1 MTIFEFADGLNGREI
16 GNEITPLEAKR
27 AKDLGFVVVYGYSD
41 DAAEFDGAIYDE
53 IGCYDGGRVFEKNGK
68 YIDAVWGDGE
78 YSWTYK
84 TNIPHATFDV
94 YECAEKYCRGIVFD
108 IREVGADNG

>member
-1 MTIFEFADGLNGREI
+1 MTVFEFADGLNGREI
-16 GNEITPLEAKR
+16 GNEITPFEAKR

-41 DAAEFDGAIYDE
+41 DAAEFEGAFYDE
-53 IGCYDGGRVFEKNGK
+53 IGCYDGGRVFERNGK
-68 YIDAVWGDGE
+68 YIDAVWCDGE

-94 YECAEKYCRGIVFD
+94 YECGEKYCRGIVFD
-108 IREVGADNG
+108 IREVGADNV